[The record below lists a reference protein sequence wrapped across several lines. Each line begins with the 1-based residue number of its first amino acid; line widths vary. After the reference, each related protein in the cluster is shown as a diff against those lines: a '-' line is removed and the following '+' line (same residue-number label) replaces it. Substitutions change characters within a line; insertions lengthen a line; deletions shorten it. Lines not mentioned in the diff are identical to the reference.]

1 VELERAEQELARGQ
15 VADAVDRLSLVLR
28 FDPALAP
35 VILSMADRALMAPGD
50 DQAGLVALNL
60 LRGDAYRGLG
70 REIEAAEAYQESMR
84 ALSARTMPKE
94 SP

>member
-1 VELERAEQELARGQ
+1 M
-15 VADAVDRLSLVLR
+15 DRLAIVLR

-35 VILSMADRALMAPGD
+35 VILSMADRALAAPGD
-50 DQAGLVALNL
+50 GRQGLVALHL

-70 REIEAAEAYQESMR
+70 REIDAVDAYQESMR
-84 ALSARTMPKE
+84 ALTARATHKE